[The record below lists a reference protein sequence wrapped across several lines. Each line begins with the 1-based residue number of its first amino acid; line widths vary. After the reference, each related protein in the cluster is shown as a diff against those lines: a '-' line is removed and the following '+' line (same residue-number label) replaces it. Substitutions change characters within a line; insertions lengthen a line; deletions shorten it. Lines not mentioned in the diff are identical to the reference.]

1 MISKLITPSI
11 SCERVSTMYT
21 DTRSQCGIKAQ
32 MYIKCGMDAQKHNEP
47 EHMLIIIYKPFIVTR
62 RIVQHKMT
70 LKLEVFMP
78 LSPFLPC
85 FRIRDSMCS
94 LQQCHHYI
102 LQKFFRDEIR
112 GGLFHHYTRHT
123 APWLLPLPI
132 LAVY

>member
-11 SCERVSTMYT
+11 SCKRVSTMYT

-94 LQQCHHYI
+94 LQQCHHDYRNFSEMK
-102 LQKFFRDEIR
+102 L
-112 GGLFHHYTRHT
+112 GGDYFIIIQDTQHLGFHHFQY
-123 APWLLPLPI
+123 
-132 LAVY
+132 